1 MADIRSD
8 LNALTDSLPPELKI
22 AVFVDDLDRCSPEK
36 AVEVLEAIKLLLD
49 FRRFIVC
56 LGIDARIIT
65 HAIEDHYGKV
75 FAAAGVTGC
84 ENLQKIVQIPF
95 NIPEPSFDEVRRFL
109 NNLLGAAEEEVDTL
123 SFENVE
129 IVTAETAVVQDA
141 DSGAGS
147 GAHEG
152 GTPVQGDGST
162 HAAPVRDDLEIVV
175 ERRVAFIK
183 EERDAL
189 RTFIP
194 YMVPNPR
201 RIKRLVNIYRLIRD
215 LAPDKGL
222 EGIVRQYD
230 KLFPWL
236 LGPYA
241 SSAS

>member
-175 ERRVAFIK
+175 ERGGLPSSRRNAMPCAHLSLTWFRTPVASNGWSISIASFAIWH
-183 EERDAL
+183 
-189 RTFIP
+189 
-194 YMVPNPR
+194 
-201 RIKRLVNIYRLIRD
+201 RIKD
-215 LAPDKGL
+215 WK
-222 EGIVRQYD
+222 
-230 KLFPWL
+230 
-236 LGPYA
+236 A
-241 SSAS
+241 SSASMTNFSRGY